1 MNRGLPPNLRTL
13 TDEGTCKSRGIMF
26 NFLNL
31 DVDDAHISVRF
42 KYGIHTI
49 FLFIDSLAP
58 FSSVTQDLLEV
69 LRERYP
75 DGLTKSS
82 SLPGGK
88 MPIPDAA
95 NVTYG
100 ILRVPTDPSKGWKA
114 LKLGREAANT
124 PTKCGLKDNSVVAFT
139 FGSSVDDD
147 DDDKKGET
155 VFEVEWPQE
164 DEELYE
170 QGA

>member
-1 MNRGLPPNLRTL
+1 MLPGLALQPT
-13 TDEGTCKSRGIMF
+13 
-26 NFLNL
+26 

-49 FLFIDSLAP
+49 FLFIDALAP

-69 LRERYP
+69 LKDRYP

-82 SLPGGK
+82 ATPDERT
-88 MPIPDAA
+88 PVPDAA
-95 NVTYG
+95 NLTYG
-100 ILRVPTDPSKGWKA
+100 VLRVPTDPSKGWKP
-114 LKLGREAANT
+114 LKLGEDAANT
-124 PTKCGLKDNSVVAFT
+124 PTKCGIKDNSIVAFA
-139 FGSSVDDD
+139 FAPDDED
-147 DDDKKGET
+147 DMDAEEGDA

-170 QGA
+170 QGP

>member
-1 MNRGLPPNLRTL
+1 MPSALPT
-13 TDEGTCKSRGIMF
+13 
-26 NFLNL
+26 

-58 FSSVTQDLLEV
+58 FSSVTEELLAV

-75 DGLTKSS
+75 DGLTKSNS
-82 SLPGGK
+82 SPDEK
-88 MPIPDAA
+88 TSIPDVPHVA
-95 NVTYG
+95 YG
-100 ILRVPTDPSKGWKA
+100 ILRVPTDPSKGWKV
-114 LKLGREAANT
+114 LKLGEEAANT
-124 PTKCGLKDNSVVAFT
+124 PTKCGLKDNSVVAFA
-139 FGSSVDDD
+139 FGSRDDD
-147 DDDKKGET
+147 DDDDDVDDGDV

-170 QGA
+170 

>member
-1 MNRGLPPNLRTL
+1 MP
-13 TDEGTCKSRGIMF
+13 TDI
-26 NFLNL
+26 
-31 DVDDAHISVRF
+31 DDAHISVRF

-58 FSSVTQDLLEV
+58 FSSVTENLLEV

-82 SLPGGK
+82 SSPDEK
-88 MPIPDAA
+88 TPIPEAA
-95 NVTYG
+95 DVIYG
-100 ILRVPTDPSKGWKA
+100 ILRVPTDPSRGWKV
-114 LKLGREAANT
+114 LKLEGSTNT

-139 FGSSVDDD
+139 FASRSDYSDDD
-147 DDDKKGET
+147 EDEEV
-155 VFEVEWPQE
+155 VFAVEWPQE